1 VEGALAERPWL
12 AGASYSIADIVG
24 FNMLAGLPVMNAQV
38 ANDAKTPHLMEWL
51 RKIYERPA
59 VRQALELGRTEL
71 VRRYVHLARK
81 SA

>member
-1 VEGALAERPWL
+1 
-12 AGASYSIADIVG
+12 
-24 FNMLAGLPVMNAQV
+24 VMNAEV

-71 VRRYVHLARK
+71 VRRYVHLARRQG
-81 SA
+81 A